1 MLLWL
6 WCRPATAALIQPIV
20 WEFPYAAGEALKRK
34 KKKKDPTY
42 WCSWV
47 LEKKVPILCG
57 SSWPRGDAT
66 ALLFASVEERVSFS
80 TYSSGRLSTPPT
92 IHCKYSH
99 LAMQVLSTMQMAV
112 KKSYVKMSL
121 SLKKE
126 KNDCGA
132 TGLIQKLTSSFAS
145 G

>member
-1 MLLWL
+1 
-6 WCRPATAALIQPIV
+6 
-20 WEFPYAAGEALKRK
+20 
-34 KKKKDPTY
+34 
-42 WCSWV
+42 
-47 LEKKVPILCG
+47 
-57 SSWPRGDAT
+57 
-66 ALLFASVEERVSFS
+66 
-80 TYSSGRLSTPPT
+80 
-92 IHCKYSH
+92 
-99 LAMQVLSTMQMAV
+99 MQMAV